1 MFSLRAIFKALLV
14 SLLVSGLAYGV
25 SKLNVFGIE
34 TASDRAADGAYQRV
48 FAPGYGKDRKG
59 QSRISVVYLDDLA
72 MDNLRG
78 VGWNSF
84 PPSMDQQWAML
95 DDVLQ
100 AGSYPP
106 AAVFVD
112 FLYLGES
119 GEPPGF
125 KSFYEGLAKA
135 THASAWSD
143 KPACQRDPLIKLS
156 CIIAAGGTPV
166 ILAKPGATD
175 MGFQTDTQRK
185 LDGVTLLA
193 PALVNKFAYPLI
205 TDYPDLDGAKKA
217 QLGVHDFDISPAGAV
232 YAAWRLTQAKAGDA
246 RDPFAMLR
254 RQGAEALAGKSSP
267 LPDFGKDFGPPLDVV
282 WGSRPDPD
290 HLRITK
296 QVSGQLP
303 NCRGAHST
311 SIWERFV
318 DQLAVLRGPADGA
331 RQECP
336 YTLSLGYD
344 RLVSTDGLQQADID
358 RVLAGKLVM
367 VGGQFRSS
375 NDWVESPVQGQVP
388 GVHYHAMALDNLVE
402 FGRDYRRNVNF
413 TLFDSDLLKTLLI
426 FGLTFFGA
434 LLLMYRNC
442 LVDSTA
448 SHEPPG
454 LRFRHYA
461 PCYAVL
467 FLGSI
472 GLMAMVTWMGVEL
485 QHGTP
490 INWIGVGAVVIGFLI
505 SATFETLPSDVAGS
519 LKRFHLTRRLAP
531 VLEKSFNLFDLK
543 EERLL
548 RPASASPS
556 VDNQTTAPP
565 PAAAPLI
572 AEEVPHAPT

>member
-1 MFSLRAIFKALLV
+1 MFSFRAVLKAFLV
-14 SLLVSGLAYGV
+14 SLLVSGIAYGV

-48 FAPGYGKDRKG
+48 FAPGYGRDRKG
-59 QSRISVVYLDDLA
+59 QKAISVVYLDDLA

-84 PPSMDQQWAML
+84 PPSMDQQWMML
-95 DDVLQ
+95 DDVLHT
-100 AGSYPP
+100 AAHPP
-106 AAVFVD
+106 RAMFVD

-119 GEPPGF
+119 GEPAGF
-125 KSFYEGLAKA
+125 QSFYDGLAKA
-135 THASAWSD
+135 THAAAWAD
-143 KPACQRDPLIKLS
+143 KPACLRDPLIKLA
-156 CIIAAGGTPV
+156 CIIGAGGVPV

-175 MGFQTDTQRK
+175 MGFQTETQRR
-185 LDGVTLLA
+185 LDGITLLA

-205 TDYPDLDGAKKA
+205 TRYPDLTAKQRA
-217 QLGVHDFDISPAGAV
+217 DLGVHDFDVSPAAAV
-232 YAAWRLTQAKAGDA
+232 YAAWRIGQARPGDA
-246 RDPFAMLR
+246 KDPFAVLR
-254 RQGAEALAGKSSP
+254 RQGLDALGGRSAP
-267 LPDFGKDFGPPLDVV
+267 LPDFGKDFGAPLDVV

-290 HLRITK
+290 HLRITR

-303 NCRGAHST
+303 NCRGARSS
-311 SIWERFV
+311 SIWDRFV
-318 DQLAVLRGPADGA
+318 DQLAVLRGPASDA

-344 RLVSTDGLQQADID
+344 RLVSTAGLQQGDID
-358 RVLAGKLVM
+358 RVLDGKLVF

-413 TLFDSDLLKTLLI
+413 QLFDSDLLKTFLI
-426 FGLTFFGA
+426 FGLTFFGS

-448 SHEPPG
+448 GHEPPG

-461 PCYAVL
+461 PCYAGL
-467 FLGSI
+467 FLGSV

-519 LKRFHLTRRLAP
+519 LKRFRFTRRAAP
-531 VLEKSFNLFDLK
+531 VMEHAFNLFDLK
-543 EERLL
+543 EERLF
-548 RPASASPS
+548 RPGSSPPS
-556 VDNQTTAPP
+556 APP
-565 PAAAPLI
+565 ATPPATAAAPLMP
-572 AEEVPHAPT
+572 EEVPHAPT